1 MATFAKRLAVLLLAL
16 ITLTGLAKC
25 ARQKSPLL
33 VEDDNS
39 RRNRPAGE
47 FLCFNETE
55 KKVDAVKQLWGNEMS
70 KKLLKRLDYVRTE
83 SKRNF

>member
-1 MATFAKRLAVLLLAL
+1 MATSAKRVAVLLLAL

-33 VEDDNS
+33 VEDDGS

-47 FLCFNETE
+47 FLCLRP
-55 KKVDAVKQLWGNEMS
+55 KKKLTLRKQLWEMTCR
-70 KKLLKRLDYVRTE
+70 KAFKRLDNGENRIE
-83 SKRNF
+83 KEF